1 MGLCGRL
8 AIGANGG
15 AVGIFFGVG
24 CGLLLCFSLAILR
37 LLAYLY
43 HALDMVLAV
52 L

>member
-1 MGLCGRL
+1 MGGWLLGL
-8 AIGANGG
+8 MGALL
-15 AVGIFFGVG
+15 VFFLGLV